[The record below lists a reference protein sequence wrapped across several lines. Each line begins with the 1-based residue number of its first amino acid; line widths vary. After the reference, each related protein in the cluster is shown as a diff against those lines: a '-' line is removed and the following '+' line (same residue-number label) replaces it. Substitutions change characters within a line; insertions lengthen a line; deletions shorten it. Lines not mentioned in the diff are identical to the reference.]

1 MAMNDGGPAF
11 PGRIL
16 DGDELTTEPAEV
28 FEHLTAA
35 WVGMS
40 LRDYFAGQALNMAGT
55 YRVADDEDGND
66 ETAQFIAE
74 RAYAL
79 ADAMIR
85 AREAQPHA

>member
-1 MAMNDGGPAF
+1 MATNDGGPAF

-40 LRDYFAGQALNMAGT
+40 LRDYFAGQAVAGYLAWSPGDANQCSPDDAAT
-55 YRVADDEDGND
+55 FGYRV
-66 ETAQFIAE
+66 
-74 RAYAL
+74 

-85 AREAQPHA
+85 AREAPPHA